1 MIPTILLSAGYG
13 TRLKPLT
20 NNTPK
25 CLIKIKGETILDF
38 WINKLI
44 KANYGPILINTHYLS
59 EKVNAHINKSKY
71 KKYIQTV
78 NEKKLLG
85 TAGTLI
91 RNLDFYSAKD
101 SLLMHADN
109 YCYVDMK
116 KFYKSHINRPK
127 KSLMTMMTFETSDP
141 INCGIV
147 EIDNNKIVKQFYEKT
162 KKNGKYAN
170 GAIYLLSKEIQ
181 NEIKKNYADAKDFS
195 KDIVP
200 NFLNRISIFHT
211 KLNFFDIGT
220 IKNYKFLNQK

>member
-1 MIPTILLSAGYG
+1 M
-13 TRLKPLT
+13 
-20 NNTPK
+20 
-25 CLIKIKGETILDF
+25 
-38 WINKLI
+38 
-44 KANYGPILINTHYLS
+44 
-59 EKVNAHINKSKY
+59 
-71 KKYIQTV
+71 